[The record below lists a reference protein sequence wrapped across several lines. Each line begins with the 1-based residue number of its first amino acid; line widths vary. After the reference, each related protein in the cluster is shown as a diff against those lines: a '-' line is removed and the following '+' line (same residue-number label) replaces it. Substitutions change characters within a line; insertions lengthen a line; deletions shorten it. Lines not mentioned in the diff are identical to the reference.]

1 MLCLSPHDLT
11 LFNAQHNCEG
21 YTCVELTWKAV
32 MRNVIFD
39 ALYRNVDEMTSVA
52 TALEPGFSSEQ
63 LLQVRGCAGEA
74 LWSQ

>member
-1 MLCLSPHDLT
+1 M
-11 LFNAQHNCEG
+11 
-21 YTCVELTWKAV
+21 ELTWKAV